1 MDSEIELKL
10 LVDSDAEK
18 LLENRFVP
26 ELDVRY
32 QHKSDHLFN
41 SYFDTQEQL
50 LRQHGM
56 GLRVRGRNG
65 KYEQT
70 IKTKNGSVG
79 GLHQRLEYNADIPKN
94 QVDLSL
100 FPEEVWREDLSPDT
114 LRGNLVEL
122 FSTHFQRHEY
132 LLHLSDKTAVELV
145 YDNGQIET
153 EKYQCDISEIELELK
168 SGSTRKLFELARNL
182 REVVP
187 FRLGFKSKAQRG
199 YELFLGTQNHDSEA
213 SFALHDK
220 TMLVAEAVKLTLSD
234 CLHRMQFNELNYA
247 ENHKVKD
254 LVQFSNALSDLHR
267 CLQMFSTCFEENQIA
282 GLLNKVMQ
290 VREEWLWVEEVAA
303 LKELLSKKGLYR
315 KKLAKHASV
324 VELLREKLDAT
335 LVEHKPQDLLK
346 RKSYVLMQLELLE
359 FLVCTE
365 KLSPVNVEEN
375 AVGKFAKRIYKK
387 ELKSVQRLFFDDAI
401 DSIDAFLQRK
411 QRLQSCVQV
420 HHFLQDVA
428 GQKGRDNM
436 EIWLD
441 LWDGIEE
448 LFILWTLE
456 QQLTDSDQEAAK
468 EVLNWSVE
476 KQRALLKV
484 INLSVT
490 SAHKMEV

>member
-10 LVDSDAEK
+10 LVDSDADK

-65 KYEQT
+65 QYEQT

-100 FPEEVWREDLSPDT
+100 FPEEVWRDDLSPDT
-114 LRGNLVEL
+114 LNGNLVEL

-132 LLHLSDKTAVELV
+132 LLHLSDKTDVELV
-145 YDNGQIET
+145 YDNGLIET

-168 SGSTRKLFELARNL
+168 SGSTRKLFELARSL

-213 SFALHDK
+213 SLALENK
-220 TMLVAEAVKLTLSD
+220 NMAVAEALKLILSD
-234 CLHRMQFNELNYA
+234 CLHRMQFNELNYT
-247 ENHKVKD
+247 ENHRVKD
-254 LVQFSNALSDLHR
+254 LVQFSSALADLHR
-267 CLQMFSTCFEENQIA
+267 CLQLFSTCFEENQMA

-290 VREEWLWVEEVAA
+290 VREDWLWVEEAA
-303 LKELLSKKGLYR
+303 AIKELLSKKGLYR
-315 KKLAKHASV
+315 KKLAKHTKV
-324 VELLREKLDAT
+324 VDLLRAKLDAI
-335 LVEHKPQDLLK
+335 LVANKPQDLLK
-346 RKSYVLMQLELLE
+346 HKSYVLMQLELLE

-365 KLSPVNVEEN
+365 RLSLVDVEED
-375 AVGKFAKRIYKK
+375 AIGKFAKRIYKK
-387 ELKSVQRLFFDDAI
+387 ELASVQALFFSEPI
-401 DSIDAFLQRK
+401 ESIDAFLKRK
-411 QRLQSCVQV
+411 QKLLTCVQV
-420 HHFLQDVA
+420 HHFLDDVV

-448 LFILWTLE
+448 LYILWMLE
-456 QQLTDSDQEAAK
+456 QKLIDSDEEAVR
-468 EVLNWSVE
+468 EVLSWSVE

-484 INLSVT
+484 INLSVN
-490 SAHKMEV
+490 SANKMEV